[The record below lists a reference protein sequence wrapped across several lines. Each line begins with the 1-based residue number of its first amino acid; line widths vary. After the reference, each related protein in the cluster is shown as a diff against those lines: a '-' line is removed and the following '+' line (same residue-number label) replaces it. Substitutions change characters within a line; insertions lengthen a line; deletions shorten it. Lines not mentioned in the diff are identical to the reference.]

1 MEALWTERI
10 AVSREIFTDS
20 IEILVSYVSN
30 GVHISNFTGVAQE
43 LHCLIVEHVNE
54 A

>member
-10 AVSREIFTDS
+10 AVSREIFLDS
-20 IEILVSYVSN
+20 VEILVFYVSN
-30 GVHISNFTGVAQE
+30 GLHISNFTGVAEE
-43 LHCLIVEHVNE
+43 LHCAFVEHINE